1 MKTLS
6 LLCIALAA
14 IALTFSSCK
23 KSSNNPTPDKTASSS
38 MKFTVNGTAI
48 SFNNCGETS
57 LSVNDVTQTLFLGVN
72 VTNGTPSGASLEL
85 NIQHDP
91 ATFKAGQTYQV
102 ASSPGQADG
111 ATFYY
116 STNSTDEF
124 TSQPANPQGSITITE
139 VTSTT
144 ISGTFSGKLFAY
156 NDYAGATVVYTI
168 TNGSFTAKRQ

>member
-6 LLCIALAA
+6 YTCIALAA

-23 KSSNNPTPDKTASSS
+23 KSSNPTPNNTVSSS
-38 MKFTVNGTAI
+38 MKFTSNGSVV
-48 SFNNCGETS
+48 SFNNCGEVS
-57 LSVNDVTQTLFLGVN
+57 ASVNGITQTLFTGIN
-72 VTNGTPSGASLEL
+72 VTNGTPGDVNFEI

-91 ATFKAGQTYQV
+91 ATFQAGQTYQV
-102 ASSPGQADG
+102 TSLPGHADA

-124 TSQPANPQGSITITE
+124 TSQPTNTQGSVSITG

-156 NDYAGATVVYTI
+156 DDYAGATVVYTI